1 MEVKEALQ
9 IVLDIPSILGF
20 ERVFWKDAIGKVL
33 AEDIIAD
40 HDFPPFNRV
49 MMDGFAFR
57 FEDWQKGQRH
67 FKIGG
72 MLSAGENPQD
82 QYNSDCIEIMTGAM
96 MPDNYNVVVP
106 FERVSVENGICILH
120 DDVEVKNRHHVHEQ
134 GKDYKKNEV
143 LVSRGT
149 RITALNL
156 PVISSCGYE
165 HMEAIKLPSIAVI
178 STGDELVEINKQP
191 LPFQIRMSNGPG
203 LMALLKPWSTS
214 CELFHWKDDLDAMHQ
229 SFEQLQD
236 FDILI
241 FSGGVSMGKKDFM
254 PELWRHK
261 GFETLFHRVNQK
273 PGKPLFFGRNENQIL
288 FGLPGN
294 PVSAM
299 SCAMVYVL
307 SMVKNWLGISHSEK
321 IELDGKI
328 PEHEKLDLFAPIH
341 RDDGSMRCIDYNG
354 SGDLVSFG
362 NACGVVWIP
371 KKSQEENLKQPLTY
385 FPAL

>member
-1 MEVKEALQ
+1 MEVVEALQ
-9 IVLDIPSILGF
+9 IVLNTPSILGV
-20 ERVFWKDAIGKVL
+20 ERVFWQNAIGRVL

-57 FEDWQKGQRH
+57 FNEWQDGRRQ

-72 MLSAGENPQD
+72 MLSAGENPKD
-82 QYNSDCIEIMTGAM
+82 NYHCDCIEIMTGAM
-96 MPDNYNVVVP
+96 MPNEFDLIVP
-106 FERVSVENGICILH
+106 FEKVFLENGICILPE
-120 DDVEVKNRHHVHEQ
+120 DLEIKQGHHVHYK
-134 GKDYKKNEV
+134 GKDYKKNQI
-143 LVSRGT
+143 LIDKGT

-156 PVISSCGYE
+156 PVITSCGYE
-165 HMEAIKLPSIAVI
+165 YVKVFQLPRIAVI
-178 STGDELVEINKQP
+178 STGDELVEINQQP

-203 LMALLKPWSTS
+203 LTALLQPWGSS
-214 CELFHWKDDLDAMHQ
+214 CKMFHWRDDLDQMKQ
-229 SFEQLQD
+229 SFEQLYD
-236 FDILI
+236 FDILV

-254 PELWRHK
+254 PELWKQK

-273 PGKPLFFGRNENQIL
+273 PGKPLFFGKKDNQIL

-307 SMVKNWLGISHSEK
+307 PLIKNWLGLEYSE
-321 IELDGKI
+321 IVELAGEI
-328 PEHEKLDLFAPIH
+328 PTHDKLDLFAPTFSH
-341 RDDGSMRCIDYNG
+341 KGKKSCLDYNG

-362 NACGVVWIP
+362 SANGITWIP
-371 KKSQEENLKQPLTY
+371 KKSQDKNTKQPLVY
-385 FPAL
+385 FPAH